1 MASGLRGGALLGHLP
16 AVGLPVAA
24 TVLSPTAAASPTRFH
39 ARARGPWQTFLPR
52 LLLLLPR
59 LLLLL
64 LRLLLLLLRLLLLLV
79 LRLLLLLRGLLLFLR
94 LLSLLLLV
102 LRASLLPFLAPLR
115 GTLGLAILVGV
126 RLALRRLAALAL
138 LGWSLAAFAAA
149 AATPAAAASTLA
161 LAGL

>member
-39 ARARGPWQTFLPR
+39 ARARGPWQTF
-52 LLLLLPR
+52 LPR